1 VTLSEALSK
10 IKAIGLPVIRSADVA
25 AALNVGESHAAVMLA
40 RLGRHG
46 HVARLKR
53 GLWVQPGAIES
64 LALVPHLTA
73 PFPAYVSA
81 HSALYYH
88 GMISQVPE
96 SIYCVSPARTHT
108 YRTPLGTFSVHHIAS
123 AFFLDYDAAGE
134 EPVCMAT
141 PEKALVDFLYLRPA
155 RSRLFAALPELDLP
169 ARFRISH
176 ARRLISRIPGRAR
189 RQMVRKTFESLV
201 QSRTGRR
208 RTGGLARIRRSR
220 SGN

>member
-1 VTLSEALSK
+1 VTLSEALSR

-25 AALNVGESHAAVMLA
+25 AALDVGRSHATIMLA
-40 RLGRHG
+40 RLSRHG
-46 HVARLKR
+46 HLVRIKR
-53 GLWVQPGAIES
+53 GLWVQPGAIDS
-64 LALVPHLTA
+64 LALVPYLTA

-96 SIYCVSPARTHT
+96 RVYCVSPARTHT
-108 YRTPLGTFSVHHIAS
+108 YVTPLGTFSVHHISS
-123 AFFLDYDAAGE
+123 AFFLDYDAVGE
-134 EPVCMAT
+134 GPVFMAT

-155 RSRLFAALPELDLP
+155 RSRLFSALPELNLP

-176 ARRLISRIPGRAR
+176 GRRLISRIPGRTR

-201 QSRTGRR
+201 QAQTTLRRRTGRR
-208 RTGGLARIRRSR
+208 ASV
-220 SGN
+220 